1 MIKKIEIK
9 NFKSIRNLTLFCND
23 RFNVLIGENSI
34 GKTSIFEAI
43 HLWKIC
49 YDSHIKKDKKGFYS
63 NNQNIPFREMEYIR
77 VYSDRDLFP
86 RGCHITKTII
96 CICLT
101 IEFEGECFA
110 LGFNISKVGN
120 IDDAYLHVDYQS
132 YDEFN
137 RFSEKVAEC
146 ENYNLSNFIVI
157 NESRP
162 IANIVVKEPYMYKAQ
177 VMDKIK
183 RGKGYEVLRNKIA
196 RTEEKLHNV
205 EEHLR
210 RVFETEIRFNE
221 VDKENRTY
229 IKLNVNGT
237 DILSQG
243 SGFLQVAE
251 IFSSLEYVNA
261 GINILLIDEPDSHL
275 HVRIQKKLIEE
286 LRSIQN
292 SQLFVI
298 THNERFLADICEDE
312 LRFITQQSNDGVE
325 VNSLPQGS
333 KGIVMEN
340 LVGTLEKIEV
350 LRYAQNIVLL
360 EGNGDK
366 NFFDNLIPIY
376 EGLSGEHLQGY
387 FIDVM
392 SGIDTLQTKL
402 LIYSRA
408 VKDVVQENAKWTVIR
423 DTDCLPEDKKEK
435 AKNENFKE
443 FHVSHKQMIFQNGYG
458 IESTF
463 VSEPNKFAK
472 ILIHYYNLDVSKTED
487 IINIIISLK
496 DSYAER
502 VKNVTDEINKKFEKH
517 YNRQKENRKEK
528 VYKDFN
534 LRDVLRQI
542 NSSNIQN
549 IMTKEILDMYL
560 EEVHAAIHSNI
571 CSISKSKL
579 EGKGKPYPFYASIGY
594 MTFDN
599 RKHKN
604 IDDLIKDCDR
614 KMIKSRKAELM

>member
-1 MIKKIEIK
+1 MLKKIEIK
-9 NFKSIRNLTLFCND
+9 NFKSISNLTLICND
-23 RFNVLIGENSI
+23 RFNVLIGENNI

-63 NNQNIPFREMEYIR
+63 NNQNIPFRDMEYLR
-77 VYSDRDLFP
+77 VYSDKDLFSL
-86 RGCHITKTII
+86 GCPITKRII
-96 CICLT
+96 NICLT
-101 IEFEGECFA
+101 INIDGECFA

-120 IDDAYLHVDYQS
+120 IDDAYLHVDYQN
-132 YDEFN
+132 YEEFI
-137 RFSEKVAEC
+137 RFSEKVATF
-146 ENYNLSNFIVI
+146 ENYNLSNYIVI

-162 IANIVVKEPYMYKAQ
+162 IANIVVKEPYMYKSQ

-183 RGKGYEVLRNKIA
+183 RGKGYEVLRNKIV
-196 RTEEKLHNV
+196 RQEEKLHNV
-205 EEHLR
+205 EDHLQ
-210 RVFETEIRFNE
+210 RVFEKEIRFNE

-275 HVRIQKKLIEE
+275 HVRVQKKLVDE

-298 THNERFLADICEDE
+298 THNERFLEDISEDE
-312 LRFITQQSNDGVE
+312 LRFITCQSNDGGE

-340 LVGTLEKIEV
+340 LVGTLEKIEI
-350 LRYAQNIVLL
+350 LRYAKNIVLL
-360 EGNGDK
+360 EGNSDK
-366 NFFDNLIPIY
+366 DFLDKLIPIY
-376 EGLSGEHLQGY
+376 ESLSGNYLQGY
-387 FIDVM
+387 FIDVL

-408 VKDVVQENAKWTVIR
+408 VKYVVQENAKWTVIR
-423 DTDCLPEDKKEK
+423 DTDCLPDNKKAK
-435 AKNENFKE
+435 AKNENLKE

-463 VSEPNKFAK
+463 VSEPEKFAT
-472 ILIHYYNLDVSKTED
+472 ILIRYYNLDVSKTED
-487 IINIIISLK
+487 VKNIIIGLK
-496 DSYAER
+496 ERYVER
-502 VKNVTDEINKKFEKH
+502 VKIFTDDVNREFEKH
-517 YNRQKENRKEK
+517 YVRQKENRKEK
-528 VYKDFN
+528 VYDEFA
-534 LRDVLRQI
+534 LRDVLMQI
-542 NSSNIQN
+542 DCSNIQN
-549 IMTKEILDMYL
+549 IMTKKILDMYL
-560 EEVHAAIHSNI
+560 EELHTLINSNI
-571 CSISKSKL
+571 GSVHNAKLTSSTIFDAYYDSIIALSDIL
-579 EGKGKPYPFYASIGY
+579 
-594 MTFDN
+594 
-599 RKHKN
+599 
-604 IDDLIKDCDR
+604 DCH
-614 KMIKSRKAELM
+614 MELLNCLS